1 MEKKKEEKMI
11 HIKPFEQRSD
21 YCGPA
26 SLKMVLHHFKI
37 EKTEK
42 QIINAVKAK
51 HGLGIEA
58 EDLLKYAK
66 KLGLKGK
73 IKDHSELGDLT
84 RWVKK
89 KKIPVIIE
97 WFEEDDG
104 HFSVVTDIDR
114 ENVYL
119 QDPDL
124 GHIRAMR
131 RDIFLRVWFT
141 FPTKYLKRESDLIL
155 RRMLILYK

>member
-1 MEKKKEEKMI
+1 MVQT
-11 HIKPFEQRSD
+11 KPFQQRTD
-21 YCGPA
+21 YCGAA
-26 SLKMVLHHFKI
+26 SLKIVLHHFKI

-42 QIINAVKAK
+42 QIINAVRAK
-51 HGLGIEA
+51 HLGIEA
-58 EDLLKYAK
+58 GNLLKLAK
-66 KLGLKGK
+66 RWGLKGK
-73 IKDHSELGDLT
+73 VHDHSELKDLT
-84 RWVKK
+84 RWVKD
-89 KKIPVIIE
+89 KKIPIIVE

-141 FPTKYLKRESDLIL
+141 FPTAYMKKESDLIL
-155 RRMLILYK
+155 RRMLILHR